1 MRKIYLIGI
10 GPGDPKYLTVQA
22 IEAMNKADV
31 FFIFDKAGRGKNDLI
46 DIRQNM
52 LKKFVKKQKYKIVSA
67 PNPERENKS
76 GKAAYEKAVGDWRD
90 RKRAVMAGLIEN
102 GMKANQTGAFLIW
115 GDPSLYDGSIEM
127 LHSIRAKGGLKFD
140 FEIVPGITSIQAL
153 TARHRIPLNRTGE
166 SIRITTGRRL
176 NEKVS
181 AAENVVVMLDG
192 QAAWKN
198 FAGKNAEIFW
208 GAYLGTKS
216 EVLLSGKLKDVAGDC
231 EKLKTRSRNRKGWI
245 MDTYLLRASKRKP
258 NK

>member
-22 IEAMNKADV
+22 IAAMKKTDV
-31 FFIFDKAGRGKNDLI
+31 FFLFDKAGRGKNELI
-46 DIRQNM
+46 DIRQAM
-52 LKKFVKKQKYKIVSA
+52 LRKFAGKRAYKIVSA
-67 PNPERENKS
+67 PNPEREGKRD
-76 GKAAYEKAVGDWRD
+76 KAAYEKAVGDWRD
-90 RKRAVMAGLIEN
+90 RKRDVMAGLIRS

-127 LHSIRAKGGLKFD
+127 LHGIKAAGEVKFT
-140 FEIVPGITSIQAL
+140 FEVVPGITSIQAL

-176 NEKVS
+176 NEKAS
-181 AAENVVVMLDG
+181 GDAENVVVMLDG
-192 QAAWKN
+192 EAAWKG

-208 GAYLGTKS
+208 GAYLGTES
-216 EVLLSGKLKDVAGDC
+216 ELLLSGKLKDVAGKCAD
-231 EKLKTRSRNRKGWI
+231 LKVRARKKKGWI
-245 MDTYLLRASKRKP
+245 MDTYLLRQRKP